1 MIINLLGEAGT
12 GGEINFDLTPIYFGN
27 HQSVAVN
34 ELFVLYNKKVSDV
47 ICVLTSTLID
57 RSPVNLNQQL
67 LLFYQEKKSR
77 CYFYTPTHKAKYK
90 IQNSSLQSSV
100 FTLKLYKADEV
111 NERITNIEIE
121 KVYLQLEITT
131 NAGIQHVNKKSI

>member
-1 MIINLLGEAGT
+1 MIINLLGEADSS
-12 GGEINFDLTPIYFGN
+12 GEINFNLTPVYFGN
-27 HQSVAVN
+27 HQTVAVN
-34 ELFVLYNKKVSDV
+34 EIFVLFNKKVSDV

-77 CYFYTPTHKAKYK
+77 CNFFTPTHKAKYK

-100 FTLKLYKADEV
+100 FTLKLYKADEI
-111 NERITNIEIE
+111 NERITNLEIE
-121 KVYLQLEITT
+121 KIYLQLEITT
-131 NAGIQHVNKKSI
+131 NAGIQYINKKSI